1 MSKVLQINVNRN
13 SSTTENILQMAI
25 ELNIKILA
33 IQEPWTIQTQV
44 NNTPIYRSINHRS
57 FVQILPN
64 YSTYRPRTLF
74 YISNDIRASIAPNSP
89 QDPDCIIID
98 IIEFNYQIVN
108 IYNATHPN
116 IPNSIQTIQRP
127 GLIPNPL
134 NNKNTII
141 LGDFN
146 THYPWWDPLVPQSAN
161 SAYLIDF
168 IKLYSLNLL
177 NNPGEGTF
185 YRPNI
190 AIPSVLDL
198 TLATQ
203 GIIDKIEDWQVM
215 PDLGSDHYGV
225 LFTINNSS
233 NRGSLNKAYLAEL
246 RFNTK
251 KANWEQFKADLI
263 QSSTSL
269 KIKLDLNQTQMLK
282 LDLNQQNLQ
291 LDYLAEEFTTL
302 IVKAANNS
310 IPKVTKSAYAK
321 PWWNDKLKA
330 LRKTMSYFYRKVK
343 ASDYTLYK
351 KELLDAKNHYF
362 NLIKRAKL
370 EHWNS
375 FLEKEDSQSIFKAMS
390 YTKDTN
396 TQPIPSIYSSQ
407 TSDYKSTF

>member
-1 MSKVLQINVNRN
+1 
-13 SSTTENILQMAI
+13 
-25 ELNIKILA
+25 
-33 IQEPWTIQTQV
+33 
-44 NNTPIYRSINHRS
+44 
-57 FVQILPN
+57 
-64 YSTYRPRTLF
+64 
-74 YISNDIRASIAPNSP
+74 
-89 QDPDCIIID
+89 
-98 IIEFNYQIVN
+98 
-108 IYNATHPN
+108 
-116 IPNSIQTIQRP
+116 
-127 GLIPNPL
+127 L

-146 THYPWWDPLVPQSAN
+146 THHPWWDPLVPQSAN

-168 IKLYSLNLL
+168 IELYSLNLL